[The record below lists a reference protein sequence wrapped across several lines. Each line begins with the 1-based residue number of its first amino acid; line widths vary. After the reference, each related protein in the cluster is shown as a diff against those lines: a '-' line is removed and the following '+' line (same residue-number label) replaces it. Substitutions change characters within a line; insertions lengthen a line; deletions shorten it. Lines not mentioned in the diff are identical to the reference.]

1 MMTRKVFNDLK
12 NDCRNYDPFTMYID
26 SYRQH
31 ESADR
36 ANARIVEHFSKTVA
50 EYTGEDK
57 EYSILYDCENCSGEE
72 LEVALLTY
80 LNELGIEVEERH
92 IWSEEEIA
100 HLIQTNN
107 RVLLNTFKKLNSFA
121 VDNKFIANEDRAF
134 LRSVASFYYKND
146 AITNNQAAAIRKI
159 LAKYTTELTAL
170 ANKLD

>member
-36 ANARIVEHFSKTVA
+36 ANARIEEHFSKTVA
-50 EYTGEDK
+50 EYTGEDE
-57 EYSILYDCENCSGEE
+57 EYSIPYDCENCSGEK
-72 LEVALLTY
+72 LEAALLAY
-80 LNELGIEVEERH
+80 LNKLGIEVEERH
-92 IWSEEEIA
+92 IWSEEEIV

-107 RVLLNTFKKLNSFA
+107 KVLLNALIKLDGFA
-121 VDNKFIANEDRAF
+121 VDTKFIAKEDRAF
-134 LRSVASFYYKND
+134 LRSVTFFYYKNNV
-146 AITNNQAAAIRKI
+146 ITNDQAAAIRKI
-159 LAKYTTELTAL
+159 FAKYTTELTVL